1 MQETIKIVVADDHPI
16 VREGLVM
23 ILNLQD
29 DFEVIGEAQN
39 GEEAL
44 AKVASLVPDILFLDL
59 GMPKM
64 DGVQTIQ
71 AMQAKGLSTQ
81 VIVFTAFDTDERI
94 LGAIRAG
101 AKGYLLK
108 GVAKEDIFNAVRVV
122 HAGQSLLQPEIASKL
137 VKHMSNPIG
146 KLSARELEVLAILA
160 KGAKNSEIAKE
171 LFIAERTVK
180 FHVSSILS
188 KLGAKNRTEAVQVAV
203 KRGLIDL
210 GNG

>member
-23 ILNLQD
+23 ILDLQD
-29 DFEVIGEAQN
+29 DFEVIGEAEN

-44 AKVASLVPDILFLDL
+44 NKVKNLKPDILFLDL

-71 AMQAKGLSTQ
+71 TLTAAKLTTK
-81 VIVFTAFDTDERI
+81 VIVFTAFDSDERI
-94 LGAIRAG
+94 LSAIRAG

-108 GVAKEDIFNAVRVV
+108 GAAKEDIFNAVRVV
-122 HAGQSLLQPEIASKL
+122 YNGQSLLQPEIATKL
-137 VKHMSNPIG
+137 VQHMSNPIG
-146 KLSARELEVLAILA
+146 QLSARELEVLSTLA
-160 KGAKNSEIAKE
+160 KGTTNSEIAKQ
-171 LFIAERTVK
+171 LFISERTVK

-188 KLGAKNRTEAVQVAV
+188 KLGAQNRTDAVQISI
-203 KRGLIDL
+203 KRGLINLDD
-210 GNG
+210 

>member
-1 MQETIKIVVADDHPI
+1 MENTIKIVVADDHPI

-23 ILNLQD
+23 ILDLQD
-29 DFEVIGEAQN
+29 DFEVIGEAEN

-44 AKVASLVPDILFLDL
+44 KKVKTLHPDILFLDL

-71 AMQAKGLSTQ
+71 ALKKEELPTK

-94 LGAIRAG
+94 LAAIRAG

-108 GVAKEDIFNAVRVV
+108 GAAKEDIFNAVRVV
-122 HAGQSLLQPEIASKL
+122 NDGQSLLQPEIASKL
-137 VKHMSNPIG
+137 VQHMSNPIG
-146 KLSARELEVLAILA
+146 QLSTRELEVLVTLA
-160 KGAKNSEIAKE
+160 KGTKNSEIAKE
-171 LFIAERTVK
+171 LFITERTVK

-188 KLGAKNRTEAVQVAV
+188 KLGAQNRTDAVQIAV

-210 GNG
+210 KN

>member
-23 ILNLQD
+23 ILDLQD
-29 DFEVIGEAQN
+29 DFEVIGEAAN

-44 AKVASLVPDILFLDL
+44 AQVKNQQPDILFLDL

-71 AMQAKGLSTQ
+71 ALQNEGLTAK
-81 VIVFTAFDTDERI
+81 VIVFTAFDSDERI

-108 GVAKEDIFNAVRVV
+108 GAAKEDIFNAVRVV
-122 HAGQSLLQPEIASKL
+122 YNGQSLLQPEIATKL
-137 VKHMSNPIG
+137 VQHMSNPIG
-146 KLSARELEVLAILA
+146 QLSPRELEVLGILA
-160 KGAKNSEIAKE
+160 KGTKNSEIAKA
-171 LFIAERTVK
+171 LFISERTVK

-188 KLGAKNRTEAVQVAV
+188 KLGAQNRTDAVQIAL

-210 GNG
+210 NNE